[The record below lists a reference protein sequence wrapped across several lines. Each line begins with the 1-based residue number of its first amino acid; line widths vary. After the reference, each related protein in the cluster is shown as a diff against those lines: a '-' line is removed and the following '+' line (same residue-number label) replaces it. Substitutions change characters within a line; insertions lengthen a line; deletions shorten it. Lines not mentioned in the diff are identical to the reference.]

1 MFQDFELCN
10 NWLIFDNQINNTMNR
25 VLLPEIGLE
34 KELASQ
40 IYNALQGDVVRF
52 VLKNAKDTSDDE
64 YWRSRMEG
72 HCMKADKALLGNF
85 YKLCHDVKDALGFSD
100 PVDFYVTGDSSINAF
115 SIAAEDSDHP
125 HIVNVNSELFNL
137 MSEAE
142 LKFVVGHELGHLI
155 NQDTAL
161 RRLISFVYPPE
172 STSIP
177 ITLQYKIHLHD
188 NLAEL
193 VADRYGY
200 IACGN
205 LDACVTAFFKM
216 ASGLD
221 LEKMQVSIE
230 ELLEDNSKHLDYFL
244 KGKGMSHY
252 DHPVNPIRVQA
263 ISLFANAKNQDEL
276 DNGMKELIQILL
288 KLGNNPIDE
297 PMSVFLAT
305 AGLIGANIDGRITQ
319 EEYEHI
325 IRNLSGSQIF
335 PKVFLDDIMKMDVQ
349 KLFEGAVNAIL
360 EINPGLKPNLL
371 EYIVRV
377 VLADKEISEE
387 EVNFIYNIGQGLGL
401 SVKEISIIFATS
413 IQRNYVPSLDAIS

>member
-1 MFQDFELCN
+1 M
-10 NWLIFDNQINNTMNR
+10 TR
-25 VLLPEIGLE
+25 ALLPEIGLE